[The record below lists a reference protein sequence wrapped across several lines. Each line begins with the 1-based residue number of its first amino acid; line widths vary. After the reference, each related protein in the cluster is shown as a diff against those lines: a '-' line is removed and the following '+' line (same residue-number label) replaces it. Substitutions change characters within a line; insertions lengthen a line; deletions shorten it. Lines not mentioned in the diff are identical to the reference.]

1 MEAQPAPERPAWQAL
16 RRQAGWATLVFGGG
30 TGLLA
35 AGLARGC
42 AWWRLGPTAA
52 TASLVLAF
60 FWINL
65 AANHAL
71 PAPGRLRSRL
81 GAGNALTLARAGLLC
96 ALAGFIAPCAAR
108 PLDWIPVILWVVAS
122 LLDWADGFW
131 ARKTDHVT
139 RLGQKLDLEVDGLG
153 ALIAALVSVGGQRL
167 PLWFLGIALLR
178 PLFAAG
184 LFWRQRTGRPA
195 AALSDRPTRR
205 LIAGLQTGFL
215 GGALWPGLSTALLA
229 TATWG
234 IAGLLLASFSLD
246 WRQITRGRGA
256 RGAPPRFAV
265 RRLSRLCLDWLP
277 VSGRTLAALSVVTML
292 ADRSVPGDGFLRALE
307 IALGL
312 AALLAWI
319 GWGARTAGLWLMAGT
334 GLLSTQVPY
343 VPSMSLALV
352 TGAYVFLSGGG
363 KMSFAPRWDDIW
375 LKQFA

>member
-35 AGLARGC
+35 AGMAGGC
-42 AWWRLGPTAA
+42 AWWCLGPTAA

-60 FWINL
+60 FWSNL
-65 AANHAL
+65 AANRSL
-71 PAPGRLRSRL
+71 QPPARLRSRL

-96 ALAGFIAPCAAR
+96 ALAGFIAPCAER
-108 PLDWIPVILWVVAS
+108 QLDWIPVILWVVAS

-153 ALIAALVSVGGQRL
+153 ALIAALVSIGEQRL

-184 LFWRQRTGRPA
+184 LFWRQRTGRSVA
-195 AALSDRPTRR
+195 KLSDRPTRR

-215 GGALWPGLSTALLA
+215 GGALWPGLSAALLA

-234 IAGLLLASFSLD
+234 IAGLLLASFGLD
-246 WRQITRGRGA
+246 WRQITRNGAA

-277 VSGRTLAALSVVTML
+277 VSCRTLAALSVVTML
-292 ADRSVPGDGFLRALE
+292 ADRNLTADGFLRAL
-307 IALGL
+307 ALSVGL

-319 GWGARTAGLWLMAGT
+319 GWGTRTAGLWLMAGT

>member
-1 MEAQPAPERPAWQAL
+1 MEERPNSERRAWQAL
-16 RRQAGWATLVFGGG
+16 RRQAGWATLVFGVG
-30 TGLLA
+30 TGALA
-35 AGLARGC
+35 AGLAGRC
-42 AWWRLGPTAA
+42 TWWRIGPTAA
-52 TASLVLAF
+52 AASLVLVF
-60 FWINL
+60 FWRNL

-71 PAPGRLRSRL
+71 PPPGRLRSRL

-108 PLDWIPVILWVVAS
+108 RLDWIPVSLWIVAA

-153 ALIAALVSVGGQRL
+153 ALIAAWVGIGAQRL

-184 LFWRQRTGRPA
+184 LFWRQRTGRPVA
-195 AALSDRPTRR
+195 ELADRPTRR

-215 GGALWPGLSTALLA
+215 GGALWPGLSAPLLA

-234 IAGLLLASFSLD
+234 IAGLLLASFGLD
-246 WRQITRGRGA
+246 WRQITRSRNA
-256 RGAPPRFAV
+256 SSPPRGTAG
-265 RRLSRLCLDWLP
+265 RLSRLCLDWLP
-277 VSGRTLAALSVVTML
+277 VSCRTLAALSVVTML
-292 ADRSVPGDGFLRALE
+292 AERSPTGDGFLRVLE
-307 IALGL
+307 ISVGL

-334 GLLSTQVPY
+334 GLISTQAPY
-343 VPSMSLALV
+343 VPSMSLALI
-352 TGAYVFLSGGG
+352 TAAYVFLSGGG

-375 LKQFA
+375 LKRFS

>member
-1 MEAQPAPERPAWQAL
+1 MEAQPASERPAWQAL
-16 RRQAGWATLVFGGG
+16 RRQAGWATLVFGVG

-35 AGLARGC
+35 AGLAGGC
-42 AWWRLGPTAA
+42 AWWRIGPTAA

-71 PAPGRLRSRL
+71 QPPALLRSRL
-81 GAGNALTLARAGLLC
+81 GAGNALTLARAGRLC

-108 PLDWIPVILWVVAS
+108 PLDWIPVVLWVVAA

-153 ALIAALVSVGGQRL
+153 ALIAALVSIGGQRL

-215 GGALWPGLSTALLA
+215 GGALWPGLSAALLA

-234 IAGLLLASFSLD
+234 IAGLLLASFGLD
-246 WRQITRGRGA
+246 WRQITRSRGA
-256 RGAPPRFAV
+256 RGSPPRFAV

-292 ADRSVPGDGFLRALE
+292 ADRSVTGDGFLRALE
-307 IALGL
+307 ITLGL